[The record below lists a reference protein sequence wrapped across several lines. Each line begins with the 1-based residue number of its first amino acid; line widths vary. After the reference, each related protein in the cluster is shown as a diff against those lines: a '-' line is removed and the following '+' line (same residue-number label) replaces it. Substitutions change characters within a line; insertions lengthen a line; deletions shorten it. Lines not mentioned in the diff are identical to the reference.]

1 MRVLMTTD
9 TVGGV
14 WTFTK
19 ELSSELLTHG
29 CDVALVSLGRL
40 PSAAQQAWAAAQES
54 RWGSRFRFDASD
66 APLEWMQDNGR
77 AFRDAEPLLRR
88 VAEEFGPDLLLSSQF
103 CFGALDCYVPRIVI
117 AHSDVLSWADA
128 CRPEGLADSIW
139 LQTYRTVVS
148 RGLLQADAVVAPTA
162 WMVHALRKHFAVPE
176 TCVVIA
182 NGRSIRPAARVQ
194 SRKLQAITAGRLWD
208 EAKNL
213 RILED
218 VDSPMPVLIAGEA
231 EYESNQLRLGEGNA
245 PLLGAM
251 GEDELLQLF
260 RESAIYICTSQYEP
274 FGLAPLEAA
283 LCGCAVMA
291 NDIPSLR
298 EVWGDGAAYFC
309 GAESLTAWLA
319 CLGREEWLL
328 RDLQR
333 RSLQRAVQL
342 TSARMAE
349 GYMEL
354 FRSMRK
360 EAAVG
365 RYVA

>member
-9 TVGGV
+9 TIGGV

-19 ELSSELLTHG
+19 ELSSELLAHG

-40 PSAAQQAWAAAQES
+40 PSIGQQAWVETQRT

-66 APLEWMQDNGR
+66 APLEWMQDNRR
-77 AFRDAEPLLRR
+77 AFSDAEPLLRR
-88 VAEEFGPDLLLSSQF
+88 VVEEFGADLLLSSQF
-103 CFGALDCYVPRIVI
+103 CFGALDSDVPRIVV

-128 CRPEGLADSIW
+128 CRPEGLADSVW
-139 LQTYRTVVS
+139 LETYRGLVS
-148 RGLLQADAVVAPTA
+148 RGLLRADAVAAPTE
-162 WMVHALRKHFAVPE
+162 WMMRALQEHFAVPE
-176 TCVVIA
+176 TCVVVA
-182 NGRSIRPAARVQ
+182 NGRSIRPAEGGQ
-194 SRKLQAITAGRLWD
+194 SRKLQAVTAGRLWD

-213 RILED
+213 RMLED
-218 VDSPMPVLIAGEA
+218 VNSSMPVLVAGET

-245 PLLGAM
+245 RLLGAM
-251 GEDELLQLF
+251 GEDELLHLL

-283 LCGCAVMA
+283 LCGCAVLA

-309 GAESLTAWLA
+309 GAKSLSAWLA

-328 RDLQR
+328 NDLQR
-333 RSLQRAVQL
+333 RSMQRAMQL

-349 GYMEL
+349 GYLEL

>member
-9 TVGGV
+9 TIGGV

-19 ELSSELLTHG
+19 ELSSELLAHG

-40 PSAAQQAWAAAQES
+40 PSDAQQAWAEAQETA
-54 RWGSRFRFDASD
+54 WGSRFRFDASD
-66 APLEWMQDNGR
+66 APLEWMQDNER
-77 AFRDAEPLLRR
+77 AFRDAEPLLQR
-88 VAEEFGPDLLLSSQF
+88 VVEEFGPDLLLSSQF
-103 CFGALDCYVPRIVI
+103 CFGALDCYVPRIVV
-117 AHSDVLSWADA
+117 AHSDVLSWGDA
-128 CRPEGLADSIW
+128 CRPEGLSDSVW
-139 LQTYRTVVS
+139 LETYRRLVS
-148 RGLLQADAVVAPTA
+148 RGLQQADAVVAPTA
-162 WMVHALRKHFAVPE
+162 WMMKSLREHFAVPE

-182 NGRSIRPAARVQ
+182 NGRSIRPADRVQ
-194 SRKLQAITAGRLWD
+194 SRKPQAITAGRLWD

-213 RILED
+213 RMLED

-231 EYESNQLRLGEGNA
+231 EYESNRMRLGESNTR
-245 PLLGAM
+245 LLGAM

-283 LCGCAVMA
+283 LCGCAVLA

-298 EVWGDGAAYFC
+298 EVWGKAAAYFC

-333 RSLQRAVQL
+333 RSMHRAMQL

-349 GYMEL
+349 GYLEL
-354 FRSMRK
+354 FQSMRK

>member
-9 TVGGV
+9 TIGGV

-19 ELSSELLTHG
+19 ELSSELLAQG
-29 CDVALVSLGRL
+29 CEVALVSLGRL
-40 PSAAQQAWAAAQES
+40 PSISQQAWVETQRS

-66 APLEWMQDNGR
+66 APLEWMQENGR
-77 AFRDAEPLLRR
+77 AFSGPEPLLRR
-88 VAEEFGPDLLLSSQF
+88 VADEFGPDLLLSSQF
-103 CFGALDCYVPRIVI
+103 CFGALDCPVPRIVV

-128 CRPEGLADSIW
+128 CRPEGLADSAW
-139 LQTYRTVVS
+139 LGRYCELVS
-148 RGLLQADAVVAPTA
+148 RGLVQADAVVAPTA
-162 WMVHALRKHFAVPE
+162 WMMSALREHFAVPE
-176 TCVVIA
+176 TCMVIA
-182 NGRSIRPAARVQ
+182 NGRSIKLVERVR

-213 RILED
+213 RMLED
-218 VDSPMPVLIAGEA
+218 VVSPMPVLIAGEA
-231 EYESNQLRLGEGNA
+231 EYESNQLRLGPGNA
-245 PLLGAM
+245 HLLGAV
-251 GEDELLQLF
+251 GEDKLLQLF
-260 RESAIYICTSQYEP
+260 RESAIYICTSVYEP

-283 LCGCAVMA
+283 LCGCAVVA

-309 GAESLTAWLA
+309 GAGQLTAWLA

-328 RDLQR
+328 SDLQR
-333 RSLQRAVQL
+333 RSTQRAMQF
-342 TSARMAE
+342 TSARMAAR
-349 GYMEL
+349 YMEL

-360 EAAVG
+360 EVAVG